1 MVSFREAHGGWGEAE
16 MKAAWLVGVV
26 AMGLLGGCGSQ
37 GGAEDGGA
45 GGSSAT
51 GTSSFGAGI
60 GGNGGAGVRGEPRP
74 DITTSTSSP
83 DAGTQPGPS
92 AGAHPGTPADGAAAP
107 TFTQIFD
114 GTLTVFC
121 SGASCHSPG
130 IQGGIGFATRSTAY
144 SAVRSRVMPGDSE
157 DSSFFLTVNSGTM
170 PPGGPRLSETTL
182 ANLRAW
188 IDAGALDD

>member
-1 MVSFREAHGGWGEAE
+1 

-37 GGAEDGGA
+37 SGAQDGGA
-45 GGSSAT
+45 GGSSGTGGT
-51 GTSSFGAGI
+51 GTSNAGAGI
-60 GGNGGAGVRGEPRP
+60 GGNGGAGMRGEPRP
-74 DITTSTSSP
+74 NITTSTSSP
-83 DAGTQPGPS
+83 DAGTQTGPS
-92 AGAHPGTPADGAAAP
+92 VGANAGTPADGGTAP

-121 SGASCHSPG
+121 AGASCHSPG
-130 IQGGIGFATRSTAY
+130 IKGGIGFATRSTAY

-170 PPGGPRLSETTL
+170 PPGGPRLSEATL
-182 ANLRAW
+182 ANIRAW